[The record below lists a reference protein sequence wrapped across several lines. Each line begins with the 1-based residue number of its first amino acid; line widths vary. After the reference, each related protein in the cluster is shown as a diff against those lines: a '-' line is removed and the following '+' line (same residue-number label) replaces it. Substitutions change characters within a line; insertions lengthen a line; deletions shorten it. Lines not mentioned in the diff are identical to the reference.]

1 MSALHEVELPR
12 ADRNAGVAESD
23 AESGAV
29 EVRPGYRAVVLRS
42 PGGRLSMRL
51 GVRHAIVVSA
61 LLLVATAIAVVSLG
75 SGDFAV
81 APQEV
86 LATLLGGGDHRA
98 RLVVLDWRM
107 PRVLLALVFGAAL
120 GASGAIFQSLTRNP
134 LGSPDIIGFDAGAY
148 SGALL
153 VITTVG
159 TGYAAVAGGA
169 LLGGLGTAAIVYL
182 LAFRRGSQGFRL
194 IIVGIGVTAM
204 LASVN
209 TWIIL
214 NADLQIAL
222 AAGAWGSGSLNAV
235 GWAQAV
241 PALIVLAAL
250 ACAVATLPRGMRAL
264 DLGDDAAVA
273 LGVRAGRMRLALVV
287 VGVGCTAAVTAAA
300 GPIAFVSL
308 AAPQLARRLTRSA
321 GVTVGAAAAMGALLL
336 IASDF
341 AAQRLLPGAQLPVGV
356 VTVCAGGLYLSWL
369 LVTETRRR

>member
-1 MSALHEVELPR
+1 
-12 ADRNAGVAESD
+12 
-23 AESGAV
+23 
-29 EVRPGYRAVVLRS
+29 
-42 PGGRLSMRL
+42 MRL